1 MPNVTRNRT
10 KKDPFFKKY
19 VQQGLCSQYIH
30 KVVLSPST
38 LTSNGE
44 AHMQTF
50 RAKVFRNKIMVASK
64 TQLWRGAFRGSM
76 NLKITSPP
84 YCRPH
89 VLNGLG

>member
-1 MPNVTRNRT
+1 MANVTRNRT

-50 RAKVFRNKIMVASK
+50 RAKVFRNKKMVASK
-64 TQLWRGAFRGSM
+64 TQLWPAFRGSM
-76 NLKITSPP
+76 NLKNHKPSILPTSCP
-84 YCRPH
+84 
-89 VLNGLG
+89 